1 MYPLLWSR
9 YFREELQQ
17 RIWGRG
23 SSWEDPHRVLLSYS
37 SGSFFFFFSFFG
49 FFFPLPFLIVEK
61 GIVCRWRRHGWSIQ
75 GTCPSLGIM
84 PGSLGGTGKKSKL
97 CIFCAILGV
106 FQLMIHFHRVK
117 KKRRLENGIGRQKQQ
132 PDADL
137 AHVPWPNRPMA
148 CPEHSAFHQDNLSP
162 VSGGNRE

>member
-17 RIWGRG
+17 RICGRG

-37 SGSFFFFFSFFG
+37 YGSFFFFSLFWLVLSSS
-49 FFFPLPFLIVEK
+49 LPY
-61 GIVCRWRRHGWSIQ
+61 CRKRYSVQVKTTW
-75 GTCPSLGIM
+75 
-84 PGSLGGTGKKSKL
+84 
-97 CIFCAILGV
+97 V
-106 FQLMIHFHRVK
+106 IHSGDLPKPWHHAWLTWGHRVK
-117 KKRRLENGIGRQKQQ
+117 IKALHFLCHLRCVPAYDTFSQGKKKKLENGIGRQKQQ

-137 AHVPWPNRPMA
+137 AHVPWPNRPGA

-162 VSGGNRE
+162 VSSGNQE